1 MRPFWKLAKM
11 ATIQRLLPLQNG
23 QFGSKIKNAKSMR
36 KTAVEAHYSCF
47 MQKTAQKKQI
57 IFEKW
62 DHFENWQKWPQC
74 KGYSLCKMV
83 SFDQKFKMR
92 KACEKQL

>member
-1 MRPFWKLAKM
+1 M

-57 IFEKW
+57 IFEK
-62 DHFENWQKWPQC
+62 
-74 KGYSLCKMV
+74 
-83 SFDQKFKMR
+83 
-92 KACEKQL
+92 